1 MSGVGQHR
9 GRGVT
14 ESPGSDNS
22 EATGS
27 VQDGHAQENPAAGP
41 QQKTKRKMMKKKRGR
56 VTSGTP
62 SLTSETDIQALH
74 GTMLEVNAHLAE
86 IKHQMRRGSE
96 RYAFASDVVRKPHA
110 EEVGDETQVET
121 RTVYTR
127 FNVINLHDVTAVSVN
142 VRLYYELLW
151 ELPVEQQNTKSHGP
165 LDPPSDWTKEWQP
178 QVGMDNI
185 TGEVL
190 TVREWL
196 GVEMHVGRRMA
207 FKRWIGEGTFQ
218 QTFDFSEF
226 PFDST
231 EFKITLRSHLTTREV
246 KLVDNLA
253 LHDPTEKTRWLR
265 GDSNVGSV
273 LSVDKFQLSH
283 YWRID
288 HLPEIRDTTH
298 LGVEP
303 GLKGARPRIQL
314 VIQGKRK
321 AQYYYYNSILIF
333 MVIVSLSFSVFCM
346 PVTQLSERLNIVMS
360 LVLSA
365 VAHKLLCA
373 EQLPDLPYLTY
384 LDGYVLGGVGLLCVL
399 AIECIVCATLFD
411 TVTAESIDTV
421 CGWGLVVIWLAVN
434 VYVYWL
440 HQNHQSAA
448 IGTPSTSSSEIAWNV
463 RWDVMLAGVGCAPL
477 WYCFYWGCMWGFT
490 ELENW

>member
-384 LDGYVLGGVGLLCVL
+384 LDGYVRACCMQAVFSLSYHLHCHHTYHLRLSDLDVPSSFP
-399 AIECIVCATLFD
+399 IRPQ
-411 TVTAESIDTV
+411 IDTS
-421 CGWGLVVIWLAVN
+421 LAALDCCASSPSSALFVPPCSI
-434 VYVYWL
+434 
-440 HQNHQSAA
+440 QSPRSQS
-448 IGTPSTSSSEIAWNV
+448 TPSADGAWWSFGWLSTYTCIGSIKTTS
-463 RWDVMLAGVGCAPL
+463 PPP
-477 WYCFYWGCMWGFT
+477 
-490 ELENW
+490 